1 LGDTGNKTVV
11 TALVADLVARALNT
25 HGGLLVVIDGAKAS
39 PPRRARC
46 SATRRRVQPRRSR
59 EG

>member
-46 SATRRRVQPRRSR
+46 SATRRRDLTP
-59 EG
+59 